1 MKKEKKVR
9 TYQRRTK
16 SGKLVTVKAH
26 TAKYDAAERAKELA
40 KKKGAGDE
48 LEERKKKKSMKSD
61 VPFDKDEKELLD
73 DVKEVVEKTSKKS
86 KKDSAE
92 KTSKKTKA
100 KETKSTTSEPAFTAA
115 EFKEWYQGTGS
126 AADKKVAKA
135 LRAQLGRSG
144 YKKLE
149 DEAIDNYTP
158 RGHLSMFKRVGS
170 EGGVKEKVS
179 EAKVPKSSK
188 DARPDFLHP
197 HEHYEYTPSVKKKL
211 YALKAKLDESHTTWV
226 TKFGNGKKGSEA
238 EREKFLRKQNK
249 LEEQYDKLV
258 NSSSKKTAAYK
269 KYTEDLR
276 KYHLGER
283 SREENAERAAK
294 RKQSSDNKAIY
305 EKYGVTRKEVVDYMR
320 STPRKWKWDS
330 ESNAFL
336 AKSEKKTGRV
346 YDSVSLEN
354 AIRRMQRASKP
365 KEAETTIKPQ
375 AKSVRKTKRMTPK
388 ETAEFIQKSDWI
400 YGGE

>member
-26 TAKYDAAERAKELA
+26 TAKYDAAERVKELA

-73 DVKEVVEKTSKKS
+73 DVKEVVEKTPKKS

-158 RGHLSMFKRVGS
+158 RGHLSMFKRVNAPTTDTATKSPSKKEAKPTETSTSPIGAKAVDS
-170 EGGVKEKVS
+170 KLARKVMKDEDFSSVKE
-179 EAKVPKSSK
+179 AKAYLAGMSRKEYDVYVKSHAKESAKRSALSTIEGVRGQLSQKKSLIGSSAETAKKTLMDSGFVAVRIPELSK
-188 DARPDFLHP
+188 SGYKIGTQTGLIGPNGVAYVYRGSSFDIPAVLFKANKED
-197 HEHYEYTPSVKKKL
+197 TS
-211 YALKAKLDESHTTWV
+211 AIKAK
-226 TKFGNGKKGSEA
+226 A
-238 EREKFLRKQNK
+238 
-249 LEEQYDKLV
+249 
-258 NSSSKKTAAYK
+258 
-269 KYTEDLR
+269 
-276 KYHLGER
+276 
-283 SREENAERAAK
+283 
-294 RKQSSDNKAIY
+294 
-305 EKYGVTRKEVVDYMR
+305 
-320 STPRKWKWDS
+320 TPK
-330 ESNAFL
+330 
-336 AKSEKKTGRV
+336 
-346 YDSVSLEN
+346 
-354 AIRRMQRASKP
+354 
-365 KEAETTIKPQ
+365 KPQ
-375 AKSVRKTKRMTPK
+375 AKSVKKSTKRMTPK